1 MCEIV
6 EALHDL
12 LARRPA
18 IVAEVVG
25 RQAVS
30 EHCATVL
37 RGGVDCLVI
46 SIGALADPALFAR
59 LKSAAKD
66 GHARLILPA
75 GAIYRAVAAVE
86 QSSGLTRL
94 FLVNDVG
101 EVFTSAEVY
110 LKGGGK
116 AWQAP
121 QPFGGVDLPALRD
134 IDAAWVD
141 GSKRIQIFA
150 VDESGRLWTREAK
163 TPSVSAGWNDWQQLE
178 SYLDASQ
185 NGLRPPPEDI
195 ATLTA
200 GHWSEDFSGGGKK
213 SVLFATDSYGNIYYS
228 SEELRCTEPESCKLV
243 RLWRSF
249 YHF

>member
-1 MCEIV
+1 MNTIAPSSDYGEVSDVDAVYNRTGTDQIFV
-6 EALHDL
+6 TTLGGHVL
-12 LARRPA
+12 SRRF
-18 IVAEVVG
+18 ILQ
-25 RQAVS
+25 R
-30 EHCATVL
+30 T
-37 RGGVDCLVI
+37 DWI
-46 SIGALADPALFAR
+46 S
-59 LKSAAKD
+59 
-66 GHARLILPA
+66 ILPA

-94 FLVNDVG
+94 FLVDDAG
-101 EVFTSAEVY
+101 AVFTSAEVY

-163 TPSVSAGWNDWQQLE
+163 TPSVSAGWKDWQQLE

-200 GHWSEDFSGGGKK
+200 GHWSEDFAGGGKK